1 MCSKCVDKWGFAA
14 HGATHFEYQ
23 LKGIIGKV
31 KKSSTIIWRYEYYYR
46 PSLCQSNKM
55 KDNKANGVIIGLTG
69 RVGQADAFQSFLRND
84 QPILIPSDADKMI
97 REEYEIVKEE
107 LSMAKDVYQKV
118 LHNSMNEME
127 ILAKAEIKIIQLRCL
142 LNIEPKLGILKQKR
156 KVGSITYLT
165 ARAAFFDPSIKR
177 SEVKVYLGELKE
189 YGTNIK
195 TIEKRQEVIDE
206 ARWKLFELMSSKMG
220 NPITKPSKVND
231 FKFFRGTK

>member
-1 MCSKCVDKWGFAA
+1 
-14 HGATHFEYQ
+14 
-23 LKGIIGKV
+23 
-31 KKSSTIIWRYEYYYR
+31 
-46 PSLCQSNKM
+46 M

-69 RVGQADAFQSFLRND
+69 RLGQADAFQSFLGND
-84 QPILIPSDADKMI
+84 KPILIPRDASKEI
-97 REEYEIVKEE
+97 HEEYEKVEEE
-107 LSMAKDVYQKV
+107 LRRTKDAYQKV
-118 LHNSMNEME
+118 LHDAVHELE
-127 ILAKAEIKIIQLRCL
+127 ILAKNEIKIIQLRCL

-220 NPITKPSKVND
+220 NPITKPTKVTD
-231 FKFFRGTK
+231 FKFFRGAK

>member
-1 MCSKCVDKWGFAA
+1 
-14 HGATHFEYQ
+14 
-23 LKGIIGKV
+23 
-31 KKSSTIIWRYEYYYR
+31 
-46 PSLCQSNKM
+46 M

-69 RVGQADAFQSFLRND
+69 RMGQSDAFESFLRND
-84 QPILIPSDADKMI
+84 KPILIPSNADKLI
-97 REEYEIVKEE
+97 HEEYDIVKEK
-107 LSMAKDVYQKV
+107 LSKEKHIYIKF
-118 LHNSMNEME
+118 LHQAMNEME
-127 ILAKAEIKIIQLRCL
+127 ILAKTETKIIQLRCL
-142 LNIEPKLGILKQKR
+142 LNIEPKLGVLKQKR

-220 NPITKPSKVND
+220 NPITKPTKVND
-231 FKFFRGTK
+231 FKFFRGAK